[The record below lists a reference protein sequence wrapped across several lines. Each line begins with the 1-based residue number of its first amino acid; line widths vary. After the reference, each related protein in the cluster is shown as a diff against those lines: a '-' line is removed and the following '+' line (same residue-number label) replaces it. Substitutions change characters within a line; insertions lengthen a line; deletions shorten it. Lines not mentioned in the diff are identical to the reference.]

1 MLTKDQL
8 GKDPLRE
15 DQLTRRAALLIAE
28 GKKTDKE
35 IARDLGV
42 SLETLRIWKN
52 SPLFQEHVAAMGDE
66 IHERSMQSIID
77 DVMSDAPTNIRFVK
91 DVRDGNFTDKK
102 DRMDIRLRASKM
114 LLDKQVPNPN
124 DGVSD
129 DAVKLVIGAKLMGQ
143 MVRAMKNSG
152 AVEVDAID
160 VTPETQAVT
169 PEHANAVREPRL
181 IVRRNGEVID
191 ED

>member
-15 DQLTRRAALLIAE
+15 DQLSRRAALLIAE

-66 IHERSMQSIID
+66 IHERSVQSIID
-77 DVMSDAPTNIRFVK
+77 DIVSDAPKNISFIK
-91 DVRDGNFTDKK
+91 NVRDGYFHDKK
-102 DRMDIRLRASKM
+102 DKMDLRLRASKM
-114 LLDKQVPNPN
+114 LLDKQVPNPS

-160 VTPETQAVT
+160 VTPETQALT
-169 PEHANAVREPRL
+169 PEQANALRGERL
-181 IVRRNGEVID
+181 IVRRNGEVI
-191 ED
+191 EE

>member
-1 MLTKDQL
+1 MLTKDQI

-15 DQLTRRAALLIAE
+15 DQLSRRAALLIAE

-77 DVMSDAPTNIRFVK
+77 DVMSDAPKNISFVK
-91 DVRDGNFTDKK
+91 NVRDGYFNDKK
-102 DRMDIRLRASKM
+102 DKMDLRLRAAKM

-124 DGVSD
+124 DGVSE
-129 DAVKLVIGAKLMGQ
+129 DAVKLVIGAKLMDQ
-143 MVRAMKNSG
+143 MVRAMRNSG
-152 AVEVDAID
+152 AIEVDAEE
-160 VTPETQAVT
+160 VTPRIAART
-169 PEHANAVREPRL
+169 PEEANAQREPRL
-181 IVRRNGEVID
+181 IVRRNGEVI

>member
-1 MLTKDQL
+1 MLTKEQI

-42 SLETLRIWKN
+42 SLETLKVWKH

-66 IHERSMQSIID
+66 LHERGIQRIID
-77 DVMSDAPTNIRFVK
+77 DVMSDAPKNISFVK
-91 DVRDGNFTDKK
+91 NVRDGFFHDKK
-102 DRMDIRLRASKM
+102 DKMDLRLRAAKM

-124 DGVSD
+124 DSVNEDS
-129 DAVKLVIGAKLMGQ
+129 VKLIIGAKLMDQ

-152 AVEVDAID
+152 AIEVEAED
-160 VTPETQAVT
+160 VTPQVQAKT
-169 PEHANAVREPRL
+169 PEDAN
-181 IVRRNGEVID
+181 
-191 ED
+191 